1 MPPTFAALGVP
12 AHLCAR
18 LDELGITEPF
28 PVQAATVPDG
38 LAGRDV
44 CGKAPTGS
52 GKTIA
57 FGLPL
62 LARIERAAPR
72 RPKGLV
78 LVPTRELAS
87 QVQEQLQALCWGTKT
102 DVLAVYG
109 GAGMERQIKA
119 LGKGVE
125 IVVATPG
132 RLKDLLDRGSLRL
145 DEVNLVVI
153 DEADRMAD
161 MGFLPEV
168 KRLLDQTNAKRQT
181 MLFSATLDGD
191 VDVLIRR
198 YQTNPVHHEA
208 HSMEEQGEVTHRFWA
223 VSHADRIQVATA
235 VVERS
240 WPAIVFSR
248 TRHGAERLSKQLRKA
263 GIRAEAIH
271 GDRSQSQRERALA
284 QFGRGDVHVLVA
296 TDVAARGIHVDG
308 VACVL
313 QFDPPATDK
322 DYVHRSGRTG
332 RAGEAGTVITFVP
345 PEKEKDVRKMQRE
358 LRRREPIEAATVA
371 TAGQRPRVDAA
382 EADRPRR
389 RPRRRQ
395 PSGPGPGRRR
405 PRLRSRSSDLHRSP
419 QGPPQG
425 RQPAAGGGDRL
436 DPPGQARQAR
446 GLQGPQRTGACRG
459 PGALWSPRRQAR
471 PTTRWCR
478 SRPSGPP
485 RRRQRTPTLT
495 LGSRRLRRPGPHR
508 LHGGD
513 EVGVLGVL
521 VGAVALARG
530 RSAGPRR
537 RGSGGW
543 SARRRGRSPRPAP
556 GARTRCGRRGASPAR
571 GAPRSA
577 RRAARRSSP

>member
-1 MPPTFAALGVP
+1 M
-12 AHLCAR
+12 
-18 LDELGITEPF
+18 
-28 PVQAATVPDG
+28 
-38 LAGRDV
+38 
-44 CGKAPTGS
+44 
-52 GKTIA
+52 
-57 FGLPL
+57 
-62 LARIERAAPR
+62 
-72 RPKGLV
+72 
-78 LVPTRELAS
+78 
-87 QVQEQLQALCWGTKT
+87 QEQLQALCWGTKT
-102 DVLAVYG
+102 EVLAVYG

-208 HSMEEQGEVTHRFWA
+208 HSIEEQGEVTHRFWA

-271 GDRSQSQRERALA
+271 GDRSQSQRERALS

-332 RAGEAGTVITFVP
+332 RAGEAGTVITFVS

-371 TAGQRPRVDAA
+371 TAASRAGVDPA

-395 PSGPGPGRRR
+395 PPGAAPRQGR
-405 PRLRSRSSDLHRSP
+405 PRVGPRSSRCHRSP

-425 RQPAAGGGDRL
+425 RQPAPGGRHGL
-436 DPPGQARQAR
+436 DPPGQARQA
-446 GLQGPQRTGACRG
+446 PAAK
-459 PGALWSPRRQAR
+459 PG
-471 PTTRWCR
+471 
-478 SRPSGPP
+478 
-485 RRRQRTPTLT
+485 
-495 LGSRRLRRPGPHR
+495 RRPAGAGAARQGRPA
-508 LHGGD
+508 GGN
-513 EVGVLGVL
+513 
-521 VGAVALARG
+521 
-530 RSAGPRR
+530 
-537 RGSGGW
+537 
-543 SARRRGRSPRPAP
+543 ARRRSR
-556 GARTRCGRRGASPAR
+556 
-571 GAPRSA
+571 
-577 RRAARRSSP
+577 

>member
-1 MPPTFAALGVP
+1 MPPTFADLGVP
-12 AHLCAR
+12 AALCAR

-28 PVQAATVPDG
+28 PVQAATLPDA

-57 FGLPL
+57 FGLPML
-62 LARIERAAPR
+62 VRIEKAAPR

-87 QVQEQLQALCWGTKT
+87 QVQEALQGLCWGTKT
-102 DVLAVYG
+102 EVLAVYG
-109 GAGMERQIKA
+109 GAGMERQMKA
-119 LGKGVE
+119 LGRGVE

-132 RLKDLLDRGSLRL
+132 RLKDLLERGSLRL

-168 KRLLDQTNAKRQT
+168 RRLLDMTNKRRQT

-191 VDVLIRR
+191 VDVLIRN

-208 HSMEEQGEVTHRFWA
+208 ESMEEQGEVTHRFWA

-235 VVERS
+235 IVERS

-248 TRHGAERLSKQLRKA
+248 TRHGAERLSKQLNKA
-263 GIRAEAIH
+263 GVRSEAIH

-284 QFGRGDVHVLVA
+284 AFGRGDVHVLVA

-313 QFDPPATDK
+313 QYDPPATDK

-332 RAGEAGTVITFVP
+332 RAGDAGTVITLVS

-358 LRRREPIEAATVA
+358 LRRREPIEAASVA
-371 TAGQRPRVDAA
+371 TAATILASAPPKPIDRGDGLDGVSRRERARAA
-382 EADRPRR
+382 ERPERARQDRSTKPVRGKGHRKGESPRAVAEAEWTP
-389 RPRRRQ
+389 RPKPAASQGRNGQDRAGAPAR
-395 PSGPGPGRRR
+395 SGRPGAKPGRRPAGAGAAR
-405 PRLRSRSSDLHRSP
+405 PGRPAGGNGRRRSR
-419 QGPPQG
+419 
-425 RQPAAGGGDRL
+425 
-436 DPPGQARQAR
+436 
-446 GLQGPQRTGACRG
+446 
-459 PGALWSPRRQAR
+459 
-471 PTTRWCR
+471 
-478 SRPSGPP
+478 
-485 RRRQRTPTLT
+485 
-495 LGSRRLRRPGPHR
+495 
-508 LHGGD
+508 
-513 EVGVLGVL
+513 
-521 VGAVALARG
+521 
-530 RSAGPRR
+530 
-537 RGSGGW
+537 
-543 SARRRGRSPRPAP
+543 
-556 GARTRCGRRGASPAR
+556 
-571 GAPRSA
+571 
-577 RRAARRSSP
+577 

>member
-1 MPPTFAALGVP
+1 M
-12 AHLCAR
+12 
-18 LDELGITEPF
+18 
-28 PVQAATVPDG
+28 
-38 LAGRDV
+38 
-44 CGKAPTGS
+44 
-52 GKTIA
+52 
-57 FGLPL
+57 
-62 LARIERAAPR
+62 
-72 RPKGLV
+72 

-313 QFDPPATDK
+313 QFDPPGTDK
-322 DYVHRSGRTG
+322 DYVHRAGRTG
-332 RAGEAGTVITFVP
+332 RAGEAGTVITFVS

-371 TAGQRPRVDAA
+371 TAASVLASTPPKPIDRGDGLDGVSRREQPRAKVDRVSDLGRPA
-382 EADRPRR
+382 
-389 RPRRRQ
+389 
-395 PSGPGPGRRR
+395 PSGRRKAHRKGASPRQVSENDWTPRAKPGKPAASKGRNGQERAGAPTRSGRPGAKPGRRPAGAGAAR
-405 PRLRSRSSDLHRSP
+405 
-419 QGPPQG
+419 QGGP
-425 RQPAAGGGDRL
+425 AGGN
-436 DPPGQARQAR
+436 
-446 GLQGPQRTGACRG
+446 
-459 PGALWSPRRQAR
+459 
-471 PTTRWCR
+471 
-478 SRPSGPP
+478 
-485 RRRQRTPTLT
+485 
-495 LGSRRLRRPGPHR
+495 
-508 LHGGD
+508 
-513 EVGVLGVL
+513 
-521 VGAVALARG
+521 
-530 RSAGPRR
+530 
-537 RGSGGW
+537 
-543 SARRRGRSPRPAP
+543 ARRRSR
-556 GARTRCGRRGASPAR
+556 
-571 GAPRSA
+571 
-577 RRAARRSSP
+577 

>member
-1 MPPTFAALGVP
+1 
-12 AHLCAR
+12 
-18 LDELGITEPF
+18 
-28 PVQAATVPDG
+28 
-38 LAGRDV
+38 
-44 CGKAPTGS
+44 
-52 GKTIA
+52 
-57 FGLPL
+57 
-62 LARIERAAPR
+62 
-72 RPKGLV
+72 V

-87 QVQEQLQALCWGTKT
+87 QVQEQLQALCWGTRT

-168 KRLLDQTNAKRQT
+168 KRLLDQTNATRQT

-263 GIRAEAIH
+263 GVRAEAIH
-271 GDRSQSQRERALA
+271 GDRSQGQRERALS

-322 DYVHRSGRTG
+322 DYVHRAGRTG
-332 RAGEAGTVITFVP
+332 RAGESGTVITFVS
-345 PEKEKDVRKMQRE
+345 PEKEKDVRRMQRE

-371 TAGQRPRVDAA
+371 TAASVLTSAPPKPIDRGDDLDGVSRRERPRATVERISDLGRPASNGRRKAHRKGASPRQVADADWTPRA
-382 EADRPRR
+382 KPGKPAASKGRNGQERAGAPARSGRP
-389 RPRRRQ
+389 
-395 PSGPGPGRRR
+395 GAKPGRRPAGAGAAR
-405 PRLRSRSSDLHRSP
+405 P
-419 QGPPQG
+419 G
-425 RQPAAGGGDRL
+425 RPAGGN
-436 DPPGQARQAR
+436 
-446 GLQGPQRTGACRG
+446 
-459 PGALWSPRRQAR
+459 
-471 PTTRWCR
+471 
-478 SRPSGPP
+478 
-485 RRRQRTPTLT
+485 
-495 LGSRRLRRPGPHR
+495 
-508 LHGGD
+508 
-513 EVGVLGVL
+513 
-521 VGAVALARG
+521 
-530 RSAGPRR
+530 
-537 RGSGGW
+537 
-543 SARRRGRSPRPAP
+543 ARRRSR
-556 GARTRCGRRGASPAR
+556 
-571 GAPRSA
+571 
-577 RRAARRSSP
+577 

>member
-12 AHLCAR
+12 AGLCAV

-28 PVQAATVPDG
+28 PVQVATLPDALG
-38 LAGRDV
+38 GRDV

-62 LARIERAAPR
+62 LVRVVKAAPR
-72 RPKGLV
+72 RPTALV

-102 DVLAVYG
+102 EVLAVYG
-109 GAGMERQIKA
+109 GAGMERQMKA
-119 LGKGVE
+119 LSRGVE
-125 IVVATPG
+125 VVVATPG
-132 RLKDLLDRGSLRL
+132 RLKDLLERGSLRL
-145 DEVNLVVI
+145 DDVSIVVI

-168 KRLLDQTNAKRQT
+168 RRLLDLTNKTRQT

-191 VDVLIRR
+191 VDVLVRN
-198 YQTNPVHHEA
+198 YQTNPAHHEA
-208 HSMEEQGEVTHRFWA
+208 ESIGEQGEVTHRFWA

-235 VVERS
+235 IVERS

-248 TRHGAERLSKQLRKA
+248 TRHGAERLSKQLNKA
-263 GIRAEAIH
+263 GVRSEAIH

-284 QFGRGDVHVLVA
+284 AFGRGDVHVLVA

-332 RAGEAGTVITFVP
+332 RAGEAGTVITLVS

-371 TAGQRPRVDAA
+371 TAGSILASVPPKPIDRGDGLDGVSRRERARA
-382 EADRPRR
+382 ADRPT
-389 RPRRRQ
+389 RPD
-395 PSGPGPGRRR
+395 R
-405 PRLRSRSSDLHRSP
+405 P
-419 QGPPQG
+419 
-425 RQPAAGGGDRL
+425 
-436 DPPGQARQAR
+436 
-446 GLQGPQRTGACRG
+446 
-459 PGALWSPRRQAR
+459 
-471 PTTRWCR
+471 
-478 SRPSGPP
+478 
-485 RRRQRTPTLT
+485 
-495 LGSRRLRRPGPHR
+495 
-508 LHGGD
+508 
-513 EVGVLGVL
+513 
-521 VGAVALARG
+521 
-530 RSAGPRR
+530 
-537 RGSGGW
+537 
-543 SARRRGRSPRPAP
+543 RRGRSPVAKGHRKGQSPRAVGEAEWTPRPKPAGSGHNGQERAGAPARSGRPGTKPGRRPAGAGAARP
-556 GARTRCGRRGASPAR
+556 GRPAGGNAGRRSR
-571 GAPRSA
+571 
-577 RRAARRSSP
+577 

>member
-12 AHLCAR
+12 APLCAR
-18 LDELGITEPF
+18 LEELGITEPF
-28 PVQAATVPDG
+28 PVQAATLPDG

-57 FGLPL
+57 FGLPM

-102 DVLAVYG
+102 EVLAVYG
-109 GAGMERQIKA
+109 GAGMDKQMRA

-168 KRLLDQTNAKRQT
+168 RRLLDQTHPKRQT

-191 VDVLIRR
+191 VDVLIRS

-235 VVERS
+235 IVERS

-332 RAGEAGTVITFVP
+332 RAGDAGTVITFVP

-371 TAGQRPRVDAA
+371 TAASVLASSPPKPI
-382 EADRPRR
+382 DR
-389 RPRRRQ
+389 
-395 PSGPGPGRRR
+395 GD
-405 PRLRSRSSDLHRSP
+405 DLD
-419 QGPPQG
+419 GV
-425 RQPAAGGGDRL
+425 
-436 DPPGQARQAR
+436 
-446 GLQGPQRTGACRG
+446 
-459 PGALWSPRRQAR
+459 
-471 PTTRWCR
+471 
-478 SRPSGPP
+478 
-485 RRRQRTPTLT
+485 
-495 LGSRRLRRPGPHR
+495 SRRDQPRANVDRVA
-508 LHGGD
+508 D
-513 EVGVLGVL
+513 LGRA
-521 VGAVALARG
+521 G
-530 RSAGPRR
+530 AGPRR
-537 RGSGGW
+537 KPKHRKGTSPRQVAEADWTPRAKPGKPAASKGRNGQERAGAPARSGRPGAKPGRRPAGAGAARQGRPA
-543 SARRRGRSPRPAP
+543 SGNARRRSR
-556 GARTRCGRRGASPAR
+556 
-571 GAPRSA
+571 
-577 RRAARRSSP
+577 

>member
-62 LARIERAAPR
+62 LARVERAAPR

-87 QVQEQLQALCWGTKT
+87 QVQEQLQTLCWGTKT

-168 KRLLDQTNAKRQT
+168 KRLLDQTNPKRQT

-313 QFDPPATDK
+313 QFDPPGTDK

-358 LRRREPIEAATVA
+358 LRRREPIEVATVA
-371 TAGQRPRVDAA
+371 TAASVLASTPPKPIDRGDDLDGVSRRDRARAVDRVADLGRPA
-382 EADRPRR
+382 
-389 RPRRRQ
+389 
-395 PSGPGPGRRR
+395 SN
-405 PRLRSRSSDLHRSP
+405 RSP

-425 RQPAAGGGDRL
+425 RQPAAGVGERL

-446 GLQGPQRTGACRG
+446 GLPGPQRTGARRG
-459 PGALWSPRRQAR
+459 PGTLWSPRRQAR

-485 RRRQRTPTLT
+485 RRRQRPPTLT
-495 LGSRRLRRPGPHR
+495 LGSAAE
-508 LHGGD
+508 GD
-513 EVGVLGVL
+513 
-521 VGAVALARG
+521 
-530 RSAGPRR
+530 
-537 RGSGGW
+537 
-543 SARRRGRSPRPAP
+543 PA
-556 GARTRCGRRGASPAR
+556 
-571 GAPRSA
+571 
-577 RRAARRSSP
+577 

>member
-28 PVQAATVPDG
+28 PVQAVTVPDG
-38 LAGRDV
+38 LTGRDV

-62 LARIERAAPR
+62 LARIEKASPR

-87 QVQEQLQALCWGTKT
+87 QVQDQLQALCWGTKT

-109 GAGMERQIKA
+109 GAGMDKQMKA
-119 LGKGVE
+119 LAKGVE

-145 DEVNLVVI
+145 DDVNMVVI

-168 KRLLDQTNAKRQT
+168 RRLLDKTNPKRQT

-191 VDVLIRR
+191 VDVLIRH

-235 VVERS
+235 IVERS

-296 TDVAARGIHVDG
+296 TDVAARGIHVDN

-313 QFDPPATDK
+313 QFDPPGTDK

-371 TAGQRPRVDAA
+371 TAASILA
-382 EADRPRR
+382 
-389 RPRRRQ
+389 
-395 PSGPGPGRRR
+395 SGPPKPIDRGDDLDGVSRRDRARADVDRVSDLGRPASPGRRKAHRKGSSPRQVSENDWTPRAKPAKPGKPATSTGRNGQERAGAPARSGR
-405 PRLRSRSSDLHRSP
+405 PGAKP
-419 QGPPQG
+419 G
-425 RQPAAGGGDRL
+425 RRPAGAGAARPGRPAGGN
-436 DPPGQARQAR
+436 
-446 GLQGPQRTGACRG
+446 
-459 PGALWSPRRQAR
+459 
-471 PTTRWCR
+471 
-478 SRPSGPP
+478 
-485 RRRQRTPTLT
+485 
-495 LGSRRLRRPGPHR
+495 
-508 LHGGD
+508 
-513 EVGVLGVL
+513 
-521 VGAVALARG
+521 
-530 RSAGPRR
+530 
-537 RGSGGW
+537 
-543 SARRRGRSPRPAP
+543 ARRRSR
-556 GARTRCGRRGASPAR
+556 
-571 GAPRSA
+571 
-577 RRAARRSSP
+577 

>member
-1 MPPTFAALGVP
+1 MPPSFADLGVP
-12 AHLCAR
+12 AALCAR

-28 PVQAATVPDG
+28 PVQAATLPDA

-57 FGLPL
+57 FGLPML
-62 LARIERAAPR
+62 VRIEKAAPR

-87 QVQEQLQALCWGTKT
+87 QVQEALQGLCWGTKT
-102 DVLAVYG
+102 EVLAVYG
-109 GAGMERQIKA
+109 GAGMERQMKA
-119 LGKGVE
+119 LGRGVE

-132 RLKDLLDRGSLRL
+132 RLKDLLERGSLRL

-168 KRLLDQTNAKRQT
+168 RRLLDMTNKRRQT

-191 VDVLIRR
+191 VDVLIRN

-208 HSMEEQGEVTHRFWA
+208 ESMEEQGEVTHRFWA

-235 VVERS
+235 IVERS

-248 TRHGAERLSKQLRKA
+248 TRHGAERLSKQLNKA
-263 GIRAEAIH
+263 GVRSEAIH

-284 QFGRGDVHVLVA
+284 AFGRGDVHVLVA

-313 QFDPPATDK
+313 QYDPPATDK

-332 RAGEAGTVITFVP
+332 RAGDAGTVITLVS

-358 LRRREPIEAATVA
+358 LRRREPIEAASVA
-371 TAGQRPRVDAA
+371 TAATILASAPPKPIDRGDGLDGVSRRERARAA
-382 EADRPRR
+382 ERPERARQDRSTKPVRGKGHRKGESPRAVAEAEWTP
-389 RPRRRQ
+389 RPKPAASQGRNGQDRAGAPAR
-395 PSGPGPGRRR
+395 SGRPGAKPGRRPAGAGAAR
-405 PRLRSRSSDLHRSP
+405 PGRPAGGNGRRRSR
-419 QGPPQG
+419 
-425 RQPAAGGGDRL
+425 
-436 DPPGQARQAR
+436 
-446 GLQGPQRTGACRG
+446 
-459 PGALWSPRRQAR
+459 
-471 PTTRWCR
+471 
-478 SRPSGPP
+478 
-485 RRRQRTPTLT
+485 
-495 LGSRRLRRPGPHR
+495 
-508 LHGGD
+508 
-513 EVGVLGVL
+513 
-521 VGAVALARG
+521 
-530 RSAGPRR
+530 
-537 RGSGGW
+537 
-543 SARRRGRSPRPAP
+543 
-556 GARTRCGRRGASPAR
+556 
-571 GAPRSA
+571 
-577 RRAARRSSP
+577 